1 MVRTAVTETKRRL
14 TTILASDVV
23 GYSRLMAV
31 DEEATLVTLRTYR
44 AVISELVAKHRGRIF
59 NTAGDAVLA
68 EFDSAVEAVRC
79 AISIQEDLA
88 VRNSQ
93 LPDESQM
100 WFRIGVNVGDVMV
113 EGGDLF
119 GDGVNVAARLEGL
132 AEKGGICISG
142 STFEQV
148 KNKLSV
154 AFADIGPQNVKNI
167 PEPVAAFRLMPGR
180 VSVKPGNAPAP
191 EQSPAHRRWLAR
203 RPTVIAAL
211 FLVILLG
218 ATGLWLTEK
227 RSPLANPFDGRWDVS
242 VDQRTGCL
250 SNEPAAYSILVAGG
264 VIDEPSQRLPKK
276 GTVSADGAFRIE
288 VSSPDGRPMNI
299 QEGAIHG
306 DTGEGRF
313 IGAKPSC
320 VGKVTIRRAN

>member
-1 MVRTAVTETKRRL
+1 MASEATNRKLAA
-14 TTILASDVV
+14 ILASDVV
-23 GYSRLMAV
+23 GYSKLMAT
-31 DEEATLVTLRTYR
+31 DEEATLKTLRTYR
-44 AVISELVAKHRGRIF
+44 TVIEELVDKHSGRIF

-68 EFDSAVEAVRC
+68 EFGSAVEAVRC

-100 WFRIGVNVGDVMV
+100 WFRIGINVGDVMV
-113 EGGDLF
+113 EGDDLF

-154 AFADIGPQNVKNI
+154 AFADIGPQSVKNI
-167 PEPVAAFRLMPGR
+167 PEPIPAFRLMPGQ
-180 VSVKPGNAPAP
+180 VSVKTGNAPAP
-191 EQSPAHRRWLAR
+191 EELPTHGRWLAR
-203 RPTVIAAL
+203 RPVVIAAV
-211 FLVILLG
+211 FLVVLLT
-218 ATGLWLTEK
+218 ATALWLMTM
-227 RSPLANPFDGRWDVS
+227 RSPPAHPFDGRWNVS

-250 SNEPAAYSILVAGG
+250 SNESTAYSILVVGG
-264 VIDEPSQRLPKK
+264 MIDEPSHRLPKK

-288 VSSPDGRPMNI
+288 VSSPDGRPMNV
-299 QEGAIHG
+299 QEGAIRG
-306 DTGEGRF
+306 DVGEGRF
-313 IGAKPSC
+313 TGAKPGCS
-320 VGKVTIRRAN
+320 GKVTIRRGG